1 MPPEWQEVFDSLKL
15 SKDDLQNKDIMSIIA
30 EETILTQ
37 VKRQADQDENKELQN
52 KIKNVEQENR
62 IQQQSF
68 Q

>member
-1 MPPEWQEVFDSLKL
+1 MVERLVPAFLKL